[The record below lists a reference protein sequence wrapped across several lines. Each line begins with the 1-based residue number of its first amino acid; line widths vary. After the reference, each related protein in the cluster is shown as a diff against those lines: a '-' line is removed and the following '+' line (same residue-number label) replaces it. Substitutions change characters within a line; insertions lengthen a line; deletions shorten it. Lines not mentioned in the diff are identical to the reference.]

1 MIGSLISRAALWA
14 SLAVAG
20 WCFPLRAELKP
31 EDLYSSVLPSVV
43 TLDVENTA
51 GKHFMGT
58 AFLTLGEGL
67 AVTAWHVVHDAR
79 RVEADYADH
88 RRVKVLGLVDK
99 NEQLDL
105 ALIKLD
111 GAPHPRL
118 ALGSTAPRIGSRIY
132 LMGSPRGFDFSI
144 SEGLVSQVR
153 TLDGVRYYQL
163 SCPISPGD
171 SGGPVFN
178 ERGEA
183 IAVVSWRKAD
193 AENVGFAVPAEAIAS
208 MHATAQP
215 VAWSTAQSVVPA
227 TEPDP
232 QPLVRTESAA
242 AAPCSTNGVREL
254 QQYLS
259 GLAGERVG
267 ITIQAHGTERHFDVE
282 VPREAGSV
290 EALKR

>member
-1 MIGSLISRAALWA
+1 MIGSPISRAALWA
-14 SLAVAG
+14 SLALAG
-20 WCFPLRAELKP
+20 WCFSLRAELNP
-31 EDLYSSVLPSVV
+31 EDLYSAVLPSVV

-58 AFLTLGEGL
+58 AFLAVGDCL

-79 RVEADYADH
+79 RVEAYYADH

-99 NEQLDL
+99 NQQLDL
-105 ALIKLD
+105 ALIRLD
-111 GAPHPRL
+111 GAPGPRL

-171 SGGPVFN
+171 SGGPVLN
-178 ERGEA
+178 ERGQA

-208 MHATAQP
+208 MHAAAQP
-215 VAWSTAQSVVPA
+215 VAWSAIHSVA
-227 TEPDP
+227 RADGPDP
-232 QPLVRTESAA
+232 QPLVRNDAPASA
-242 AAPCSTNGVREL
+242 PGGICELRE
-254 QQYLS
+254 YLS
-259 GLAGERVG
+259 GLAGERIG
-267 ITIQAHGTERHFDVE
+267 ITIQVHGTERHFEVE
-282 VPREAGSV
+282 VPKAAGSV
-290 EALKR
+290 EALKP